1 MGSSTARASTFGL
14 HDGATENTGAI
25 KALLIDLAE
34 RADESCVAVGVC
46 AGIVAYFVGCTAVA
60 QRALAPTSDL
70 TGVWIGNFTL
80 GCVPPLAG
88 PHCLIRQ
95 DISFT
100 FVQHQAT
107 VSGFYQCS
115 FKDQPCIAHQHG
127 GRVTRIDN
135 TRHVLLIK
143 VRMDDGSSCTFGAT
157 AYQG

>member
-1 MGSSTARASTFGL
+1 MGSSTARASTLGL

-34 RADESCVAVGVC
+34 REDESCVAVGVC
-46 AGIVAYFVGCTAVA
+46 AGIVAYFVGCTTAA
-60 QRALAPTSDL
+60 QRALAPSSDL

-80 GCVPPLAG
+80 GCAALAG

-107 VSGFYQCS
+107 VSGF
-115 FKDQPCIAHQHG
+115 
-127 GRVTRIDN
+127 
-135 TRHVLLIK
+135 
-143 VRMDDGSSCTFGAT
+143 
-157 AYQG
+157 